1 MANFNIIDTE
11 TLLSRK
17 KNIIISISVN
27 SANTMLNTIWID
39 YGGMAYIVLKNI
51 FKQTSIFALIC
62 SMGTGDG
69 SHGSNT

>member
-1 MANFNIIDTE
+1 MPNFNIISE
-11 TLLSRK
+11 

-27 SANTMLNTIWID
+27 SANTMLNTIQY
-39 YGGMAYIVLKNI
+39 YGRMVYIALKNI
-51 FKQTSIFALIC
+51 FKQTSIYALIC